1 VNCQEDFVTDD
12 VVEDFHPRLTAPRWY
27 QRTLKVEEVILR
39 STIGRRLRARDTD
52 VELGGVTNRVR
63 HPTIGHVASERLLP
77 GVDAPAGEL
86 EHHVARYAWAFK
98 AAEGKEVIDVGCGVG
113 YGTSLL
119 AWVAHRV
126 TGVDR
131 DAVAIESARATY
143 HAPNLTYRLD
153 DAGSDLPTADVAT
166 CFEVIEHVDDPA
178 AVCRSLLRSAPRV
191 LLSYP
196 NPFVAGPHLNPHHV
210 VDWPLRV
217 MRRAL
222 RQAGADQVRGFHQT
236 VTSPAVRRGTPP
248 WAGVWLLDVK
258 RES

>member
-1 VNCQEDFVTDD
+1 M
-12 VVEDFHPRLTAPRWY
+12 
-27 QRTLKVEEVILR
+27 R
-39 STIGRRLRARDTD
+39 STIGGRLRRRDAD

-63 HPTIGHVASERLLP
+63 HPTLGHVASERLLP

-98 AAEGKEVIDVGCGVG
+98 AVEGLDVIDVGCGVG

-119 AWVAHRV
+119 AWVARSA

-131 DAVAIESARATY
+131 DAVGLESARETY
-143 HAPNLTYRLD
+143 QAPNLSYRLD
-153 DAGSDLPTADVAT
+153 DAGSQLPPADVAT

-178 AVCRSLLRSAPRV
+178 AVCRALLTAAPRV

-217 MRRAL
+217 MKLAL
-222 RQAGADQVRGFHQT
+222 TQAGAERVKGYHQT
-236 VTSPAVRRGTPP
+236 VTGPAVRRGTPP
-248 WAGVWLLDVK
+248 WAAVWLLDVT

>member
-1 VNCQEDFVTDD
+1 MTKD
-12 VVEDFHPRLTAPRWY
+12 VAAGSGAELAAPRWY
-27 QRTLKVEEVILR
+27 QQALKAEEVLLR
-39 STIGRRLRARDTD
+39 STLGRRLRRRDAH

-63 HPTIGHVASERLLP
+63 HPTLGHVAAERLLP

-86 EHHVARYAWAFK
+86 EHHVARYAWAFR
-98 AAEGKEVIDVGCGVG
+98 ACEGRAVVDVGCGVG

-119 AWVAHRV
+119 AWVAASA

-131 DAVAIESARATY
+131 DPQAIDSARS
-143 HAPNLTYRLD
+143 TYRATNLSYHLD
-153 DAGSDLPTADVAT
+153 DAESEIPEADVAT
-166 CFEVIEHVDDPA
+166 CFEVIEHVTDPA
-178 AVCRSLLRSAPRV
+178 SVCRSLLRSAPRV

-217 MRRAL
+217 MKRAL
-222 RQAGADQVRGFHQT
+222 VQAGAGDVRGYHQT

-248 WAGVWLLDVK
+248 WAAVWLLDVT
-258 RES
+258 RVS